1 MNRGWIG
8 GSVCLL
14 LALLS
19 LESRAANHLDVTFN
33 GTLLLES
40 CELEQEGGHQE
51 VILPT
56 KTLHFFDRNKRTE
69 TAPFF
74 FGLKGCT
81 PTMLGKTVKLTFS
94 STQTQLV
101 NGVAMLATSGNTG
114 LVIGLE
120 DGAGQAIV
128 LGREMSAGTLTQ
140 IGTGG
145 VNRYQ
150 FGAYALAPGAVKA
163 DRYSATVTVEV
174 DYQ

>member
-1 MNRGWIG
+1 MNRGWLA
-8 GSVCLL
+8 GSFCLL
-14 LALLS
+14 LMLS
-19 LESRAANHLDVTFN
+19 LTSRAAKHLDVRFN
-33 GTLLLES
+33 GVLLMES
-40 CELEQEGGHQE
+40 CQLEQEGGHQE

-56 KTLHFFDRNKRTE
+56 KTLHFFDRNSRTE
-69 TAPFF
+69 TSPFY

-81 PTMLGKTVKLTFS
+81 PTMMGKTVKLTFS
-94 STQTQLV
+94 SAQTQQV

-120 DGAGQAIV
+120 DSAGQVIT
-128 LGREMSAGTLTQ
+128 LGQAVKAGPISQ
-140 IGTGG
+140 VGPEG

-163 DRYSATVTVEV
+163 DSYSAMVTVEV